1 MKNRQGRIF
10 FWIIVSLLFL
20 LLPGTGVFAEEEKTA
35 PKDETPLAEIEGG
48 SITMEEFRQRT
59 YNPQEELM
67 AVLGS
72 PEGKERLLNEL
83 IQTRLYSL
91 ESKRLKIN
99 ERADVILIIQDSVE
113 RILADYYLKEYV
125 YSKIQITDEEIRGF
139 MDKNP
144 ELFRAPES
152 VHVRHILLRTGREA
166 KPEEIES
173 QRKKAEDI
181 LAKAKAGEDF
191 SALVTTYS
199 EDKITQ
205 KKNGD
210 LGYIEK
216 GRYGKE
222 FDESVFNLKPGEI
235 SPVIRTV
242 KGFHIFRLEDRR
254 PAGTRSLSDVRPW
267 ITSRLMTG
275 KEQEAR
281 DAADKELIEKYK
293 VKIHKELLK

>member
-1 MKNRQGRIF
+1 MKNRQSKIF
-10 FWIIVSLLFL
+10 FWIIAGLLFL
-20 LLPGTGVFAEEEKTA
+20 LLPVTGIFAEEEKTA
-35 PKDETPLAEIEGG
+35 PKDEIPLAEIEGG

-59 YNPQEELM
+59 YNPQQEVM
-67 AVLGS
+67 AVLSS

-99 ERADVILIIQDSVE
+99 ERADVVLIIQDSVE
-113 RILADYYLKEYV
+113 RILADFYLKEYV
-125 YSKIQITDEEIRGF
+125 YSKIQITDGEIREF

-173 QRKKAEDI
+173 QRKKAEEI
-181 LAKAKAGEDF
+181 LAKLKAGEDF

-199 EDKITQ
+199 EDKSTQ

-210 LGYIEK
+210 LGFIEK

-222 FDESVFNLKPGEI
+222 FDEGVSNLKPGEI
-235 SPVIRTV
+235 SPVIRTA
-242 KGFHIFRLEDRR
+242 KGFHIFRVEDRK

-267 ITSRLMTG
+267 ITTRLMTG